1 MKFTLNVYFR
11 CSKLPM
17 VLGEQV
23 EIFHTECCSNECVF
37 LHLCFLFPRVER
49 KERARLK
56 TVKFNAKPG
65 VIDAKGVCRY

>member
-1 MKFTLNVYFR
+1 M
-11 CSKLPM
+11 
-17 VLGEQV
+17 
-23 EIFHTECCSNECVF
+23 F

-65 VIDAKGVCRY
+65 VIDAKGVRK

>member
-1 MKFTLNVYFR
+1 
-11 CSKLPM
+11 M
-17 VLGEQV
+17 VSCQRSWESRYQ
-23 EIFHTECCSNECVF
+23 IFHTKCCYNQRVF

-65 VIDAKGVCRY
+65 VIDAKGVRK